1 MFKLL
6 CENEK
11 SFQAIYTSWEYIDS
25 FEDVPND
32 NGSNLLVRKQKE
44 IADNLFIECIRSN
57 YKTMLPQL
65 INKDFEGRAFIS
77 KTYFDPWNGKE
88 GFKSFID
95 ELLTLNKD
103 DKQLKE
109 FSEFVTKY
117 FKNQA
122 AVQFDFKDIEIH
134 L

>member
-1 MFKLL
+1 MVKKAL
-6 CENEK
+6 
-11 SFQAIYTSWEYIDS
+11 
-25 FEDVPND
+25 
-32 NGSNLLVRKQKE
+32 
-44 IADNLFIECIRSN
+44 
-57 YKTMLPQL
+57 
-65 INKDFEGRAFIS
+65 
-77 KTYFDPWNGKE
+77 
-88 GFKSFID
+88 KSFID